1 MNRRLPGAGS
11 LMLSAVLLASPACR
25 AVEEG
30 GVEPPSSSA
39 DPAILEA
46 EACVLRD
53 EGLAAEA
60 GDRFMQAALLRDE
73 SDPRRVSDARS
84 AALLLSEPSPSCA
97 QILLGAPDSLDALL
111 AVRAGGVSASPRIM
125 SMLSEGTVPIMPG
138 YTALLLAE
146 SLASAGMGPEA
157 LQALSYATDS
167 FPEAVMDDLLLT
179 RYRALLCAGELDE
192 ATALRAGIPPS
203 DSVLR
208 SRMLNALGWYRHS
221 EGIEGW
227 EGAFS
232 ESIRLWPSGYI
243 HGPAWLLLRPRILS
257 DSSFASSLSDAF
269 YSGGLWNELYEVAAS
284 AEHPPAH
291 LVYLSARTRD
301 RLGYYR
307 EACVLLDRYLDRWP
321 SGPDAENAL
330 MYLGLDLARSGL
342 PDSGLAVLDRWEAA
356 FPASPRCGNIPW
368 YRGSILAESERW
380 AEAIPHF
387 RRMQSE
393 FPANVAADDAGFFLC
408 IALLETGR
416 AAEAR
421 DGLAAF
427 ISRSGESVYAQYARY
442 MLGRLLLDGMN
453 DAAGYDTL
461 RAVSRL
467 GAESIPAV
475 LAQIRLGAS
484 PPSPGISTEPLESWM
499 RRNGIEPA
507 PPDPASN
514 RALVLLEAGLRRW
527 AMAEFRAA
535 ETLAGGGGRLA
546 LTYIEHDVWERMPNA
561 GWRLSTI
568 APEPWPMD
576 LWRLRY
582 PAAWPELVL
591 ETSSSFGFDP
601 VLVWSI
607 MRQESMFQPWAASP
621 AGARGL
627 IQMIPSTSETVA
639 LEQGWDGY
647 SPDALFEPEVSLRYG
662 ICYLSGVA
670 SGVDGPLKLLA
681 SYNGGPHN
689 AAGRWGASFL
699 PDDLFF
705 GRITFNETRLYVEK
719 VYANYGI
726 YRLLYPEYAVLAQ
739 PRFTR
744 ALTLSPAEGWI
755 D

>member
-1 MNRRLPGAGS
+1 MS
-11 LMLSAVLLASPACR
+11 LLLSAVFLTSPACR

-30 GVEPPSSSA
+30 GAELHVPSA
-39 DPAILEA
+39 DPAVLEA
-46 EACVLRD
+46 EACRLRD

-60 GDRFMQAALLRDE
+60 GDTFMRAALLRDE
-73 SDPRRVSDARS
+73 SDPLRLSDARS
-84 AALLLSEPSPSCA
+84 AALLLSEPSPLCA
-97 QILLGAPDSLDALL
+97 EILLGAPDSLDALL
-111 AVRAGGVSASPRIM
+111 AVRAGGASAAPRIM
-125 SMLSEGTVPIMPG
+125 SMLSGGGIRIMPG

-146 SLASAGMGPEA
+146 SLASAGMGREA

-167 FPEAVMDDLLLT
+167 FPKTVMDDLLLT
-179 RYRALLCAGELDE
+179 RYKALLCAGALGE
-192 ATALRAGIPPS
+192 ATAIRAGVPQS

-221 EGIEGW
+221 GGIEGW

-243 HGPAWLLLRPRILS
+243 HGPAWRLLRTRILA
-257 DSSFASSLSDAF
+257 DSSFASSLADAF
-269 YSGGLWNELYEVAAS
+269 YSGGLWNELYDVAVS
-284 AEHPPAH
+284 AERPPAH
-291 LVYLSARTRD
+291 LVYLAARTRD

-307 EACVLLDRYLDRWP
+307 EACVLLDRYLNRWP

-356 FPASPRCGNIPW
+356 FPASTRRGNIPW
-368 YRGSILAESERW
+368 YRGSILAESNRW

-393 FPANVAADDAGFFLC
+393 FPSNVATDDAAFYLC

-427 ISRSGESVYAQYARY
+427 VSRYGRSVYAQYAGY

-453 DAAGYDTL
+453 DPAGYDTL

-467 GAESIPAV
+467 GSESIPAV

-507 PPDPASN
+507 PPSPASN
-514 RALVLLEAGLRRW
+514 RALVLLDAGLRRW

-561 GWRLSTI
+561 GWRLSTV
-568 APEPWPMD
+568 APEPWPME

-591 ETSSSFGFDP
+591 ETSGSFGFDP

-647 SPDALFEPEVSLRYG
+647 SPDALFEPAVSLRYG
-662 ICYLSGVA
+662 ICYLSGIA
-670 SGVDGPLKLLA
+670 SEMNGPLKLLA

-689 AAGRWGASFL
+689 AVGRWGASSL
-699 PDDLFF
+699 TISSSAGSLSTRQGSTWRRCTPTTRSTGSSIRNTPYSPSRGSQ
-705 GRITFNETRLYVEK
+705 GR
-719 VYANYGI
+719 
-726 YRLLYPEYAVLAQ
+726 
-739 PRFTR
+739 
-744 ALTLSPAEGWI
+744 
-755 D
+755 

>member
-1 MNRRLPGAGS
+1 MS
-11 LMLSAVLLASPACR
+11 LLLSAVFLTSPACR
-25 AVEEG
+25 AVKEG
-30 GVEPPSSSA
+30 GAELHVPSA
-39 DPAILEA
+39 DPAVLEA
-46 EACVLRD
+46 EACRLRD

-60 GDRFMQAALLRDE
+60 GDTFMRAALLRDE
-73 SDPRRVSDARS
+73 SDPLRLSDARS
-84 AALLLSEPSPSCA
+84 AALLLSEPSPLCA
-97 QILLGAPDSLDALL
+97 EILLGAPDSLDALL
-111 AVRAGGVSASPRIM
+111 AVRAGGVSAAPRIM
-125 SMLSEGTVPIMPG
+125 SMLSGGGIRIMPG

-146 SLASAGMGPEA
+146 SLASAGMGREA

-167 FPEAVMDDLLLT
+167 FPKTVMDDLLLT
-179 RYRALLCAGELDE
+179 RYKALLCAGALGE
-192 ATALRAGIPPS
+192 ATAIRAGVPQS

-221 EGIEGW
+221 GGIEGW

-243 HGPAWLLLRPRILS
+243 HGPAWRLLRTRILA
-257 DSSFASSLSDAF
+257 DSSFASSLADAF
-269 YSGGLWNELYEVAAS
+269 YSGGLWNELYDVAVS
-284 AEHPPAH
+284 AERPPAH
-291 LVYLSARTRD
+291 LVYLAARTRD

-307 EACVLLDRYLDRWP
+307 EACVLLDRYLNRWP

-356 FPASPRCGNIPW
+356 FPASTRRGNIPW
-368 YRGSILAESERW
+368 YRGSILAESNRW

-393 FPANVAADDAGFFLC
+393 FPSNVATDDAAFYLC

-427 ISRSGESVYAQYARY
+427 VSRYGRSVYAQYAGY

-453 DAAGYDTL
+453 DPAGYDTL

-467 GAESIPAV
+467 GSESIPAV

-507 PPDPASN
+507 PPSPASN
-514 RALVLLEAGLRRW
+514 RALVLLDAGLRRW

-561 GWRLSTI
+561 GWRLSTV
-568 APEPWPMD
+568 APEPWPME

-591 ETSSSFGFDP
+591 ETSGSFGFDP

-607 MRQESMFQPWAASP
+607 MRQESMFQPWQP
-621 AGARGL
+621 H
-627 IQMIPSTSETVA
+627 P
-639 LEQGWDGY
+639 QGR
-647 SPDALFEPEVSLRYG
+647 V
-662 ICYLSGVA
+662 V
-670 SGVDGPLKLLA
+670 
-681 SYNGGPHN
+681 
-689 AAGRWGASFL
+689 
-699 PDDLFF
+699 
-705 GRITFNETRLYVEK
+705 
-719 VYANYGI
+719 
-726 YRLLYPEYAVLAQ
+726 
-739 PRFTR
+739 
-744 ALTLSPAEGWI
+744 
-755 D
+755 

>member
-1 MNRRLPGAGS
+1 MS
-11 LMLSAVLLASPACR
+11 LLLSAVFLTSPACR

-30 GVEPPSSSA
+30 GAELHVPSA
-39 DPAILEA
+39 DPAVLEA
-46 EACVLRD
+46 EACRLRD

-60 GDRFMQAALLRDE
+60 GDTFMRAALLRDE
-73 SDPRRVSDARS
+73 SDPLRLSDARS
-84 AALLLSEPSPSCA
+84 AALLLSEPSPLCA
-97 QILLGAPDSLDALL
+97 EILLGAPDSLDALL
-111 AVRAGGVSASPRIM
+111 AVRAGGASAAPRIM
-125 SMLSEGTVPIMPG
+125 SMLSGGGIRIMPG

-146 SLASAGMGPEA
+146 SLASAGMGREA

-167 FPEAVMDDLLLT
+167 FPKTVMDDLLLT
-179 RYRALLCAGELDE
+179 RYRALLCAGALGE
-192 ATALRAGIPPS
+192 ATAIRAGVPQS

-221 EGIEGW
+221 GGIDGW

-243 HGPAWLLLRPRILS
+243 HGPAWRLLRTSILA
-257 DSSFASSLSDAF
+257 DSSFASSLADAF
-269 YSGGLWNELYEVAAS
+269 YSGGLWNELYDVAVS
-284 AEHPPAH
+284 AERPPAH
-291 LVYLSARTRD
+291 LVYLAARTRD

-307 EACVLLDRYLDRWP
+307 EACVLLDRYLNRWP

-356 FPASPRCGNIPW
+356 FPASTRRGNIPW
-368 YRGSILAESERW
+368 YRGSILAESNRW

-393 FPANVAADDAGFFLC
+393 FPSNVATDDAAFYLC

-427 ISRSGESVYAQYARY
+427 VSRYGRSVYAQYAGY

-453 DAAGYDTL
+453 DPAGYDTL

-467 GAESIPAV
+467 GSESIPAV

-507 PPDPASN
+507 PPSPASN
-514 RALVLLEAGLRRW
+514 RALVLLDAGLRRW

-561 GWRLSTI
+561 GWRLSTV
-568 APEPWPMD
+568 APEPWPME

-591 ETSSSFGFDP
+591 ETSGSFGFDP

-647 SPDALFEPEVSLRYG
+647 SPDALFEPAVSLRYG
-662 ICYLSGVA
+662 ICYLSGIA
-670 SGVDGPLKLLA
+670 SEMNGPLKLLA

-689 AAGRWGASFL
+689 AVGRWGASSL

-719 VYANYGI
+719 VYANYAV
-726 YRLLYPEYAVLAQ
+726 YRQLYPEYAVLAQ

-744 ALTLSPAEGWI
+744 TLTLSPPGDWI

>member
-1 MNRRLPGAGS
+1 MS
-11 LMLSAVLLASPACR
+11 LLLSAVFLTSPACR

-30 GVEPPSSSA
+30 GAELPVPSA
-39 DPAILEA
+39 DPAVLEA
-46 EACVLRD
+46 EACRLRD

-60 GDRFMQAALLRDE
+60 GDTFMRAALLRDE
-73 SDPRRVSDARS
+73 SDPLRLSDARS
-84 AALLLSEPSPSCA
+84 AALLLSEPSPLCA
-97 QILLGAPDSLDALL
+97 EILLEAPDSLDALL
-111 AVRAGGVSASPRIM
+111 AVRAGGVSAAPRIM
-125 SMLSEGTVPIMPG
+125 SMLSGGGIRIMPG

-146 SLASAGMGPEA
+146 SLASAGMGREA

-167 FPEAVMDDLLLT
+167 FPKTVMDDLLLT
-179 RYRALLCAGELDE
+179 RYRALLCVGALGE
-192 ATALRAGIPPS
+192 ATVLRTGVPQS

-221 EGIEGW
+221 GGIDGW

-243 HGPAWLLLRPRILS
+243 HGPAWRLLRTRILT
-257 DSSFASSLSDAF
+257 DSSFASSLADAF
-269 YSGGLWNELYEVAAS
+269 YSGGLWNELYDVAVS
-284 AEHPPAH
+284 AERPPAH
-291 LVYLSARTRD
+291 LVYLAARTRD

-307 EACVLLDRYLDRWP
+307 EACVLLDRYLNRWP

-356 FPASPRCGNIPW
+356 FPSSARRGNIPW
-368 YRGSILAESERW
+368 YRGSILAESNRW

-393 FPANVAADDAGFFLC
+393 FPANVATDDAAFYLC

-427 ISRSGESVYAQYARY
+427 ISRYSRSVYAQYAGY

-453 DAAGYDTL
+453 DPAGYDTL

-467 GAESIPAV
+467 GAESIPAA

-507 PPDPASN
+507 PPSPASN
-514 RALVLLEAGLRRW
+514 RALVLLDAGLRRW
-527 AMAEFRAA
+527 AMAEFRSA

-561 GWRLSTI
+561 GWRLSTV
-568 APEPWPMD
+568 APEPWPME

-591 ETSSSFGFDP
+591 ETSGSFGFDP

-647 SPDALFEPEVSLRYG
+647 SPDALFEPAVSLRYG
-662 ICYLSGVA
+662 ICYLSGIA
-670 SGVDGPLKLLA
+670 SEMNGPLKLLA

-689 AAGRWGASFL
+689 AVGRWGASSL

-719 VYANYGI
+719 VYANYAV

-744 ALTLSPAEGWI
+744 TLTLSPPGDWI